1 MYEQADGAV
10 MGSPLGPLIG
20 KVFKHHLAEK
30 LAHSGMVPSLNKRH
44 VDDTPAR
51 IPNTDAAD
59 FLSTLNGLYLSMK
72 FTMELPADNMIPC
85 IYWK

>member
-1 MYEQADGAV
+1 MYEQTDSAV

-20 KVFKHHLAEK
+20 KVFKHH

-59 FLSTLNGLYLSMK
+59 FLNTLNSLYLSMK

-85 IYWK
+85 MYWK